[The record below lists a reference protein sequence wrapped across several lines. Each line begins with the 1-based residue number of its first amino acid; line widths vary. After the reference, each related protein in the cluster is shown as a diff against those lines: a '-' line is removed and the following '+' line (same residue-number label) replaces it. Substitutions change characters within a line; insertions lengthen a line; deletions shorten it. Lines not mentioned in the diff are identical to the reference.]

1 MIPAVFRQTGTM
13 ERNVRHGLHEWITCK
28 TCYPMR
34 STGDG
39 MRTTGDR
46 VRTTG
51 DGMRTM
57 YKVSFTKR
65 KTVNSSNME
74 TRVSRQVSGS
84 ESDVMALS
92 GS

>member
-1 MIPAVFRQTGTM
+1 VIPAVFQQAGTV
-13 ERNVRHGLHEWITCK
+13 ERNLRHGLRKWITCK

-39 MRTTGDR
+39 MRTTGD
-46 VRTTG
+46 
-51 DGMRTM
+51 GMRTT

-65 KTVNSSNME
+65 KTVSSFNME

>member
-1 MIPAVFRQTGTM
+1 MGTV
-13 ERNVRHGLHEWITCK
+13 ERNVRHGLCEWITCK

-39 MRTTGDR
+39 MRTM
-46 VRTTG
+46 G
-51 DGMRTM
+51 DGLRTM

-74 TRVSRQVSGS
+74 TRVSRQVSDS

>member
-1 MIPAVFRQTGTM
+1 M
-13 ERNVRHGLHEWITCK
+13 ESNVGHGLREWITCK

-34 STGDG
+34 TMGDG
-39 MRTTGDR
+39 MRTTGD
-46 VRTTG
+46 
-51 DGMRTM
+51 GMRTT

-65 KTVNSSNME
+65 KMVSSSDME

>member
-1 MIPAVFRQTGTM
+1 MGTV
-13 ERNVRHGLHEWITCK
+13 ERNMRHGLREWIMCK

-39 MRTTGDR
+39 MRTM
-46 VRTTG
+46 G
-51 DGMRTM
+51 DGLRTM

-74 TRVSRQVSGS
+74 TRVSRQVSDS

>member
-1 MIPAVFRQTGTM
+1 VFQQTGTV
-13 ERNVRHGLHEWITCK
+13 ECNVRHGLREWITCK

-34 STGDG
+34 SMGG
-39 MRTTGDR
+39 RMRTTGDR
-46 VRTTG
+46 MRTT
-51 DGMRTM
+51 

-74 TRVSRQVSGS
+74 TRVSIQVSGS

>member
-1 MIPAVFRQTGTM
+1 VIPAVFQQTGTV
-13 ERNVRHGLHEWITCK
+13 ERNMGHGLCEWIMFK

-46 VRTTG
+46 MRTTG
-51 DGMRTM
+51 DRMRTT
-57 YKVSFTKR
+57 YSFTKR

-74 TRVSRQVSGS
+74 TRVSRQVSDS